1 MLFNQFCAKS
11 FNLIFKFSRV
21 DLELG
26 LITNQRCDKNA
37 DMLLNQTDYALQPY
51 GIYSG
56 QNQKLATQ
64 SFMHFNQLCAK
75 SFNLIFKVSLE
86 PRQRSNQR
94 RDEGAADDCPVSS
107 FSEPRTSA
115 FFPLHC
121 RMIVLYGYKIQTFCN
136 SEITDSDMSNVNY
149 W

>member
-1 MLFNQFCAKS
+1 MCPWIEIFQWKNIEKNQ
-11 FNLIFKFSRV
+11 
-21 DLELG
+21 DLEKTWFMDVP
-26 LITNQRCDKNA
+26 IVVMVRKHH
-37 DMLLNQTDYALQPY
+37 TDSRIDNTLK
-51 GIYSG
+51 S
-56 QNQKLATQ
+56 QNC
-64 SFMHFNQLCAK
+64 SHFNQLCAK

-149 W
+149 WWQVRIKPSLSAH